1 MKFPPIPNPKNH
13 LYALQ
18 KKNFTTS
25 GRLPPL
31 KRFAQRNGSQLIGR
45 ATRQKT
51 PPPGGIEVHIF
62 VLKDGTKGLI
72 WGPQDADAGSHHQDD
87 ILFFVG
93 GSGIPQ
99 PKPAFAQWNP
109 GRKGPTQG

>member
-1 MKFPPIPNPKNH
+1 MSTHSKPKKSPLRPPK
-13 LYALQ
+13 

-31 KRFAQRNGSQLIGR
+31 KRFAQRNSSQLIGP

-72 WGPQDADAGSHHQDD
+72 WGSPPEGPQDAG
-87 ILFFVG
+87 
-93 GSGIPQ
+93 
-99 PKPAFAQWNP
+99 W
-109 GRKGPTQG
+109 